1 MASSLSSNTVSA
13 TLIIRTSF
21 IWNLN
26 YLDTRKYMTMHTHTE
41 GMANDLLWVWLQ
53 VEQRAIGD
61 LQTCLSQN
69 LTHQYIYFLNTAG
82 HDHTV

>member
-26 YLDTRKYMTMHTHTE
+26 YLDTRKYMTMHTRTE
-41 GMANDLLWVWLQ
+41 GMANDLYGYGYRLSNELQ
-53 VEQRAIGD
+53 AIYR
-61 LQTCLSQN
+61 LALAKT
-69 LTHQYIYFLNTAG
+69 
-82 HDHTV
+82 